1 VEGVRLE
8 EGFWSRAKQLYL
20 CPSEESLRQKSI
32 HWLVSL
38 CHEYIQL
45 INGSDILTCRQQHQ
59 EKEWMDETREATQQ
73 LCSAILLKFSSRKDR
88 SLSLYL

>member
-1 VEGVRLE
+1 MRLE
-8 EGFWSRAKQLYL
+8 EGFWSRAKQLYIW
-20 CPSEESLRQKSI
+20 PSEEVLRQKSI

-38 CHEYIQL
+38 CYDYVQL
-45 INGSDILTCRQQHQ
+45 LNDSDILTCYQSPR
-59 EKEWMDETREATQQ
+59 EDEWMDEARNATQQ